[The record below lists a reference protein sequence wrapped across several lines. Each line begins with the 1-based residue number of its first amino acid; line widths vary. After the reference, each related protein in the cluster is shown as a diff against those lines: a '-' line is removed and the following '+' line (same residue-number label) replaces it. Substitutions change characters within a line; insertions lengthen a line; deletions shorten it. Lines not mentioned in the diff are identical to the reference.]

1 METVRLLDVG
11 ALPWKAPSPGRL
23 SASALSREGRG
34 QKRKVAANQP
44 SPPAG
49 EGGAKR
55 RVRGL
60 FFHDGGLA

>member
-1 METVRLLDVG
+1 MGAVGMFKAG

-34 QKRKVAANQP
+34 QKRKVAASQP

-60 FFHDGGLA
+60 FSRDGRLA